1 MFYEVK
7 ILETAKQYRDKGMK
21 WFESYQQ
28 NHNEA
33 AYEMSMHN
41 MTMADGLLEAYGILT
56 GRRVISAQIEN
67 ELSNY

>member
-28 NHNEA
+28 SHNEA
-33 AYEMSMHN
+33 AYKMSLHN